1 MKDFVFGLLHDLG
14 IAAILRKYRIRR
26 QELAVLMFH
35 RVSDEVLPLW
45 PPLPVEVFRCLMEEL
60 ARSAH
65 VVPLEK
71 VGEIDV
77 YPDRPLVVLSFDDGY
92 LDFWVNA
99 VPILAEFGLP
109 AHHNIC
115 PGLIEKGKPPWTQIL
130 EAYLYTNPAR
140 VELPGG
146 RVYSLPAEIREDN
159 LIEIAAELFA
169 MDDAVRAEWIDGLVA
184 EVASFNQMKLMGWE
198 ELGGC
203 VAKGITIGS
212 HGMSHRNLAKIAD
225 GRVLQEEVEGSK
237 RKIKK
242 ELGVDANIF
251 SFPNG
256 LHNARSVGVVRDCG
270 YRFALLCE
278 ERTVAHMD
286 IKKEDI
292 FHILPRLGMRNST
305 WQEENLRFLGLH
317 RGLF

>member
-65 VVPLEK
+65 VVPLER

-92 LDFWVNA
+92 MDFCTNV
-99 VPILAEFGLP
+99 VPILSEFDLP

-115 PGLIEKGKPPWTQIL
+115 PGLIEKGTPPWTQVI
-130 EAYLYTNPAR
+130 EAFLYTEPVR

-146 RVYSLPAEIREDN
+146 IVHSLRGGIGERD
-159 LIEIAAELFA
+159 LIEIAGKLFA
-169 MDDAVRAEWIDGLVA
+169 MDDAIRSQWIDGLIAQVA
-184 EVASFNQMKLMGWE
+184 PFNQMELMGWE
-198 ELGGC
+198 EVGRC
-203 VAKGITIGS
+203 AANGITIGS
-212 HGMSHRNLAKIAD
+212 HGMNHRNLAMISD
-225 GRVLQEEVEGSK
+225 GKVLREEVEGSK

-242 ELGVDANIF
+242 ELGIDPPLFA
-251 SFPNG
+251 FPNG
-256 LHNARSVGVVRDCG
+256 LHDARSVGVVRDCG
-270 YRFALLCE
+270 YQFALLCE
-278 ERTVAHMD
+278 ERVFAHTGTKD
-286 IKKEDI
+286 EV
-292 FHILPRLGMRNST
+292 FRVLPRIGMRTAT
-305 WQEENLRFLGLH
+305 WKEENLRFLGLH
-317 RGLF
+317 GYLS